1 MKKFATL
8 YLWFFGAV
16 PLIGVMLVALH
27 MAQRGNSGLLAGEM
41 LVIGALWIAGS
52 VLARRSAN
60 FGAGVEASVPCRVI
74 EATLSG
80 AFDAPRRLRRWA
92 QRPFYKAVAVATRAV
107 LSGAHRRHAGRQSGS
122 SVARR
127 TAAGSK
133 GSGSDDGDGGEPP
146 HRTTLVLETTH
157 CCTFGG
163 AA

>member
-52 VLARRSAN
+52 VLARRSRA
-60 FGAGVEASVPCRVI
+60 FGSGVEASVPCRVI

-92 QRPFYKAVAVATRAV
+92 QRPFYKAVAITRAV
-107 LSGAHRRHAGRQSGS
+107 LSGAHRRNAGRQSGGS
-122 SVARR
+122 SAARR

-133 GSGSDDGDGGEPP
+133 SADDDGGDGEPP
-146 HRTTLVLETTH
+146 HRKTHVETTK
-157 CCTFGG
+157 CCTCGG